1 MMHPRG
7 SFHLVLVADGS
18 EGTDAAARAVRDLID
33 PAAIGRI
40 TVVAVGNPYDF
51 VDDWV
56 IGVLGLV
63 GIVSQPMV
71 DGLWKQAE
79 SWAVAE
85 TDRVEKLLGCVS
97 VPVVSVIRSGNPVDE
112 VLAIVRSDGTDLV
125 VIGSDCGRKHHR
137 KVRQDVAGELT
148 RRAPC
153 PVLVVRADSEK
164 PPITGKRVYR
174 PGHRLVQPATVPAL
188 AGLGAT

>member
-1 MMHPRG
+1 MHPRG

-18 EGTDAAARAVRDLID
+18 AGTDAAARAVRDLID

-40 TVVAVGNPYDF
+40 TIVAVGNPYDF

-71 DGLWKQAE
+71 DGLWKQADF
-79 SWAVAE
+79 WATGEAE
-85 TDRVEKLLGCVS
+85 RVKKLLGCVS
-97 VPVVSVIRSGNPVDE
+97 VPVVSAVRAGNPVDE
-112 VLAIVRSDGTDLV
+112 ILAIVRSDGTDLV
-125 VIGSDCGRKHHR
+125 VIGSGDGPRHHR

-153 PVLVVRADSEK
+153 PVLVVRAEAEK
-164 PPITGKRVYR
+164 PPVSGKRVHQ
-174 PGHRLVQPATVPAL
+174 PGHRLARPATVPVL
-188 AGLGAT
+188 AGLGAP